1 MKRFFI
7 NLMPGF
13 LIRFFARPYVSGDS
27 IEKGVVKADELWD
40 KGISSTLD
48 LLGEEVFSKEEVED
62 NVETYI
68 ELLKQLDGKNFS
80 SISLKPSGLGIH
92 ESIEYCQ
99 ENLEKILSYAE
110 QVKIPVTL
118 DMEDHTFTDQTLQLY
133 KNLLPKYPSFGTV
146 LQSRLFR
153 TDNDI
158 EGLSKIK
165 ARIRICIGI
174 YNESKEIA
182 VTKKSDMKDKL
193 VEQVKT
199 LMHDGHY
206 VEVATHD
213 KNTLQEI
220 LDLAKQNNWSQ
231 DQIEFQQLMGVP
243 MTKLQNEILE
253 NYIVR
258 LYVPFATHWN
268 TALPY
273 LRRRMVNN
281 PSMGIYVIKNLFR
294 R

>member
-1 MKRFFI
+1 
-7 NLMPGF
+7 MPGF